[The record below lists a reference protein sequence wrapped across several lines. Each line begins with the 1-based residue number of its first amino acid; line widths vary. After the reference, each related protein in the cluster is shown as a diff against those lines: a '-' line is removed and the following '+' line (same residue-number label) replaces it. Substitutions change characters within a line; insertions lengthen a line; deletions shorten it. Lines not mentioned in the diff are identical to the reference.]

1 MLYDDILNKKIGLA
15 EGYNKIN
22 RYNID
27 NNLLHIKILYCD
39 RFLYYI
45 IVNKQYYLCRDSSY
59 IGEFIFVKSNLFDY
73 REWVYRNK
81 IRKHIYYQH
90 IFLNI
95 LDEK

>member
-1 MLYDDILNKKIGLA
+1 MIYEDILNKKIGSV
-15 EGYNKIN
+15 EGYNEID
-22 RYNID
+22 RYNIN

-59 IGEFIFVKSNLFDY
+59 IGEFIFVKSNLDY
-73 REWVYRNK
+73 RKWVYENK
-81 IRKHIYYQH
+81 IRPHIYYQY
-90 IFLNI
+90 IFLKI